1 MVKCLYHMWSHE
13 TKPCHDCGVNT
24 VVVDDVTKQKLV
36 RVYGF
41 NKTFTILITATG
53 DAETATFQDD

>member
-1 MVKCLYHMWSHE
+1 MWSHE